1 MRLHPRDMLMYLFGK
16 KEKPYKAPVADTIV
30 KKKISD
36 YELFR

>member
-1 MRLHPRDMLMYLFGK
+1 MRLHPTRYVNVSLLK

-30 KKKISD
+30 KKKID